1 VRLSIVQGAARG
13 LAYLHECSPRR
24 YVHGCIKSSKILLD
38 DELRAHVSGF
48 GLARLVAGAHK
59 SAAGHSKKLGSAA
72 CALRGGAVSYV
83 APELRAPGG
92 APAAAA
98 TQKGDVFAFGVV
110 LLEAVTGREPTEGE
124 GGMDLEAWVRR
135 AFKEERPLSE
145 VVDPPPPRHSS
156 PRPRHRPR
164 GASCSRQPCPATE
177 TTPRASPRPIQLSGG
192 RLPLS
197 WRLAP
202 SRSWTWRSY
211 PCSGSQCRR
220 RSARQRPRHRRLPAT
235 LLGAPQVQEALLDML
250 EEYNNARKEKV
261 QERNQGRSQD

>member
-1 VRLSIVQGAARG
+1 MLGAARG
-13 LAYLHECSPRR
+13 LAYLHEGSPRR

-59 SAAGHSKKLGSAA
+59 TAAGSSKKLGSAA

-92 APAAAA
+92 AHAAAA

-145 VVDPPPPRHSS
+145 VVDPTLLSEVHAKKQVLAVFHVALGCTEPDPEM
-156 PRPRHRPR
+156 RPRM
-164 GASCSRQPCPATE
+164 
-177 TTPRASPRPIQLSGG
+177 RAVAES
-192 RLPLS
+192 
-197 WRLAP
+197 
-202 SRSWTWRSY
+202 
-211 PCSGSQCRR
+211 
-220 RSARQRPRHRRLPAT
+220 
-235 LLGAPQVQEALLDML
+235 LD
-250 EEYNNARKEKV
+250 RI
-261 QERNQGRSQD
+261 G